1 MPNHTHREKRVRQS
15 NARRARNRWRKR
27 TIKDKTDGFMEAL
40 QAGDVGAAETAF
52 KEVSRQLDK
61 VSATSTMHKNT
72 AARRKSRLSKRLLAL
87 KQKG

>member
-1 MPNHTHREKRVRQS
+1 
-15 NARRARNRWRKR
+15 
-27 TIKDKTDGFMEAL
+27 MEAL